1 MSDTLLMLAALIERA
16 QFLLG
21 YDEMKKYILFLIMF
35 LNAGVSMA
43 IEEPKYKIETK
54 TDVYEIRKYEPTLVA
69 ETIVDGDFE
78 GAGNKSFR
86 ILADYIFGNNKSK
99 SKIAMTA
106 PVTQEAS
113 SEKIAMTAPVSMSKT
128 GPGFLVQFTMPEKF
142 TLETIPEPN
151 DQRVKIRLLPAR
163 KIAVFSY
170 SGSWSESRYQ
180 EKLTQF
186 LEALKKDQVQ
196 IQGEPVFAR
205 FNSPFTLWFLRRNEI
220 WM

>member
-113 SEKIAMTAPVSMSKT
+113 
-128 GPGFLVQFTMPEKF
+128 
-142 TLETIPEPN
+142 
-151 DQRVKIRLLPAR
+151 
-163 KIAVFSY
+163 
-170 SGSWSESRYQ
+170 
-180 EKLTQF
+180 
-186 LEALKKDQVQ
+186 
-196 IQGEPVFAR
+196 
-205 FNSPFTLWFLRRNEI
+205 
-220 WM
+220 